1 MTSSRDPAYRDSIG
15 SDRAFFSALFARR
28 IPEVANGAIRVVDA
42 VRDPGLYAKVAVAA
56 TVGGINAA
64 STCIGQRGVRVH
76 EVEALIPG
84 ERISV
89 VNYDSDPAQYVV
101 NALAVEIES
110 ADVVSTASRDIRVI
124 VSVHNF
130 ATAIGR
136 DARNV
141 RFASDLTGWR
151 IAICTARCTARR
163 HIHPRFDSAA
173 GVSVWETSTLSG
185 RTARSSL

>member
-1 MTSSRDPAYRDSIG
+1 MTSSRDPGYRDGTG
-15 SDRAFFSALFARR
+15 SDREFFSALFARR

-42 VRDPGLYAKVAVAA
+42 VRDPGRYAKVSVLAAVD
-56 TVGGINAA
+56 GINAA
-64 STCIGQRGVRVH
+64 STCIGQRGIRVH

-89 VNYDSDPAQYVV
+89 VNYDSDPIQYVV

-110 ADVVSTASRDIRVI
+110 ADIVSAATRDLRVI
-124 VSVHNF
+124 VSVHHF

-141 RFASDLTGWR
+141 RLASDLTGWR
-151 IAICTARCTARR
+151 IAICTARCTTHR

-173 GVSVWETSTLSG
+173 GVSVWDSSTLAS
-185 RTARSSL
+185 RATRSSL

>member
-1 MTSSRDPAYRDSIG
+1 MTSFRDPAYRDNIG

-42 VRDPGLYAKVAVAA
+42 VRDPGRYAKVAVTA
-56 TVGGINAA
+56 TVGGFNAA

-89 VNYDSDPAQYVV
+89 VNYDSDPVQYVV
-101 NALAVEIES
+101 NALAVEVES
-110 ADVVSTASRDIRVI
+110 ADIVSTASRDIRVI
-124 VSVHNF
+124 VSVHSF

-141 RFASDLTGWR
+141 RLARDLTGWR

-173 GVSVWETSTLSG
+173 GVSVWESSTLSG
-185 RTARSSL
+185 HAARSSL